1 MKPMELKNMKNQNV
15 VNTQSSNTDAVISAS
30 TSFKRKKTAFAAALI
45 CTQALA
51 VSAPVYAADSPTNE
65 EHTGT
70 YWGIG
75 IGTALGAI
83 IGGPVGAAAGA
94 ALGGSVGYGQDKDSA
109 LEQTEVKLDTQVMSL
124 SALEGELKKS
134 NTQLEALRAQ
144 TRKLQRA
151 NALKSA
157 ELADLK
163 AQEVTEREE
172 AEILAG
178 IAKHYSQEVYYRH
191 NESSIPDYAKQ
202 RMDELVNFMVEHPS
216 INISLQGHSDLI
228 GPENANLALTQ
239 ARVDAIRD
247 YLIDQGVDAARINA
261 QAHGEAFAT
270 VMAGDASNYI
280 LDRRVAI
287 ELSIPDSETP
297 SAVAKQPTV
306 TLPLAINVGGR

>member
-1 MKPMELKNMKNQNV
+1 MKNRNADDCKSR
-15 VNTQSSNTDAVISAS
+15 NNDS
-30 TSFKRKKTAFAAALI
+30 TGPKSFKAKKTAFAAALI
-45 CTQALA
+45 CSQAILTSSPALA
-51 VSAPVYAADSPTNE
+51 QEANE
-65 EHTGT
+65 KDEHTGT

-75 IGTALGAI
+75 IGTTLGAI

-109 LEQTEVKLDTQVMSL
+109 LEQSEQQLDSQVMSL
-124 SALEGELKKS
+124 SSLEGELKKS
-134 NTQLEALRAQ
+134 NMQLEVLRAQ
-144 TRKLQRA
+144 TRKLQRE

-163 AQEVTEREE
+163 AQEITEREE

-191 NESSIPDYAKQ
+191 NESSIPDYAKA
-202 RMDELVNFMVEHPS
+202 RMDELANFMAEHPG

-247 YLIDQGVDAARINA
+247 YLIDQGIDAGRISA
-261 QAHGEAFAT
+261 QAHGETFAT
-270 VMAGDASNYI
+270 VTTGDASNYI

-287 ELSIPDSETP
+287 ELSMPVVEQP
-297 SAVAKQPTV
+297 SAIAQEATES
-306 TLPLAINVGGR
+306 LPLAINVGGR